1 VISCLIGRFRPEI
14 LGPILRNKE
23 NERDED
29 VLRDVRLSRDYLKSK
44 SHGKGTVSRPCAN
57 LNSEECENEKY
68 G

>member
-1 VISCLIGRFRPEI
+1 M